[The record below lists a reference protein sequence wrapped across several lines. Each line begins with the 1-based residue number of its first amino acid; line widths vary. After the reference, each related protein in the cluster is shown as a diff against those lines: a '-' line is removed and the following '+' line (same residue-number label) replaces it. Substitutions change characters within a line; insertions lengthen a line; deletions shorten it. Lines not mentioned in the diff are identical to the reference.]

1 MQNLCFISRERNS
14 FNKTNTRVLLKLIR
28 NFCTC
33 FDPISCP
40 QCNYRTAK
48 HIVNS
53 MYSVGIDSKG
63 LGKSCIWNWHKE
75 ITVIW
80 YLPRPPCL
88 VFENFWPNTFTSK
101 HIPIVKNEEEG
112 KSSSVF
118 FFFFSYIFP
127 FTRFFLKFFFNCC
140 LSFYDHISIPLHAQL
155 EKHLYYLVEY

>member
-1 MQNLCFISRERNS
+1 MLNAKPLLIYIMKQILG
-14 FNKTNTRVLLKLIR
+14 VLLKWIM
-28 NFCTC
+28 NFCTF
-33 FDPISCP
+33 FDLKSCP
-40 QCNYRTAK
+40 QWNYRTAK
-48 HIVNS
+48 HIVNC

-112 KSSSVF
+112 KSSILF

-127 FTRFFLKFFFNCC
+127 FTRFFSSFFLTAASVFMTTF
-140 LSFYDHISIPLHAQL
+140 LFHVHAQL
-155 EKHLYYLVEY
+155 EKHLY

>member
-101 HIPIVKNEEEG
+101 HIPIVK
-112 KSSSVF
+112 KSSLLL
-118 FFFFSYIFP
+118 FSYIFP
-127 FTRFFLKFFFNCC
+127 FTRFFSSFFLTAASVFMTTF
-140 LSFYDHISIPLHAQL
+140 LFHYMHS
-155 EKHLYYLVEY
+155 